1 MFVPITATPSPS
13 PSPSPTTTVA
23 VVAAGDPS
31 TVSAGTIGGATLGTL
46 VLWLA
51 LALVVT
57 GVLVFLIRLVF
68 SKGKDGESS
77 EDKSVVRGWLAILL
91 VSGLLLFCAVSF
103 FVTDAAPRNLL
114 IGGIVA
120 SAGTVTAF
128 YFASKSNEQTQKNF
142 LDAAFGPTAVDFP
155 GLEDMT
161 IAQAQRV
168 LNNLKLNS
176 VLNPST
182 AQPGDRVRTTV
193 PTAGTK
199 VKAGDVVTLST

>member
-1 MFVPITATPSPS
+1 MFMPITATPAPS
-13 PSPSPTTTVA
+13 PKTTVT

-31 TVSAGTIGGATLGTL
+31 TAPAGTIGGATLGTL

-57 GVLVFLIRLVF
+57 GVLVFLIRLAF

-142 LDAAFGPTAVDFP
+142 LEAAFGTSSVDFP
-155 GLEDMT
+155 DLAGMT

-176 VLNPST
+176 VLNPPDSVQT
-182 AQPGDRVRTTV
+182 ALVRASA
-193 PTAGTK
+193 PPAGTK
-199 VKAGDVVTLST
+199 VKAGDVVTLSA